1 MQKFITKE
9 GALFFQNYHYTT
21 RNYPNMKDDL
31 KVKTSSNHFYKEKGK
46 KTKHV
51 ETNWPQKWLR

>member
-51 ETNWPQKWLR
+51 ETN